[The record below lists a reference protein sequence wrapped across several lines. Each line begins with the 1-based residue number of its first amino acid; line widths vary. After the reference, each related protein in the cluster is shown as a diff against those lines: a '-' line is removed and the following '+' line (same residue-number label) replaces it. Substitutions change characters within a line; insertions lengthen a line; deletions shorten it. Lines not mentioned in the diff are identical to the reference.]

1 MEQSPGGRPVQ
12 AISMDLR
19 VRVLAALDAGATTG
33 QAAERFSV
41 SPAWVRRLAQRRR
54 QTGEVAP
61 RPRTP
66 TRTPKLAP
74 YHDRI
79 RERLAAAPDRT
90 LAELRADL
98 GVAVALSTLWVAVRS
113 LGYTL
118 KKR

>member
-1 MEQSPGGRPVQ
+1 MP
-12 AISMDLR
+12 AYSMDLR
-19 VRVLAALDAGATTG
+19 TRVLAALDTG
-33 QAAERFSV
+33 DPTAAVADPFAV

-54 QTGEVAP
+54 QTGEIAP
-61 RPRTP
+61 RTRAPRA
-66 TRTPKLAP
+66 PKLRA

-79 RERLAAAPDRT
+79 RELLAAAPDRT

-98 GVAVALSTLWVAVRS
+98 GVAVALSTLWAAVRS

>member
-1 MEQSPGGRPVQ
+1 MR
-12 AISMDLR
+12 AYSMDLR
-19 VRVLAALDAGATTG
+19 TRVLAALDAGDAT
-33 QAAERFSV
+33 AAVADRFCV
-41 SPAWVRRLAQRRR
+41 SPAWVRRLVQRRR

-61 RPRTP
+61 R
-66 TRTPKLAP
+66 TRTPRVSKLQA

-79 RERLAAAPDRT
+79 RERLAADPDRT

-98 GVAVALSTLWVAVRS
+98 GVAVALSTLWVAVRR

>member
-1 MEQSPGGRPVQ
+1 MR
-12 AISMDLR
+12 AYSMDLR
-19 VRVLAALDAGATTG
+19 TRVLAALDAGDPT
-33 QAAERFSV
+33 AAVADRFAV

-54 QTGEVAP
+54 QTGEVTP
-61 RPRTP
+61 R
-66 TRTPKLAP
+66 TRTPRAPKLRAH
-74 YHDRI
+74 HDRI
-79 RERLAAAPDRT
+79 RELLAAAPDRT